1 MTPDEAPRESF
12 AEDLKHAARGFAMG
26 AADIVP
32 GVSGGTVALILGI
45 YQRLVTAVSHVDATL
60 LGLAAQRQW
69 AAAAARLDLR
79 FLVALALGILTGAA
93 GLAGLMHTLL
103 EQHTE
108 ATFAA
113 FFGLILASGLL
124 VGKMCRPR
132 GSGELLTSIALG
144 VGGVVVAYLL
154 VSQAGISNRPG
165 LGYTFLCGC
174 IGICAMILPGVS
186 GSYLLL
192 LLDKYHEITG
202 IIKNL
207 VHLDV
212 TAGDLVTLVVFAL
225 GCLVGLLAFS
235 KLLKWVL
242 VRHYTPTMAVLC
254 GFMIGSLYKV
264 WPFQAG
270 DGPADASFKERAASM
285 HPTLPESF
293 GAHEWA
299 CVGIAAVCFFG
310 VLVIDAIARR
320 GDRLPV
326 AEQAPAS

>member
-1 MTPDEAPRESF
+1 
-12 AEDLKHAARGFAMG
+12 MG

-32 GVSGGTVALILGI
+32 GVSGGTVALVLGI

-60 LGLAAQRQW
+60 LGMVARREW
-69 AAAAARLDLR
+69 GAAARRLDLR
-79 FLVALALGILTGAA
+79 FLVALAVGILTGAA

-103 EQHTE
+103 EDHTE

-124 VGKMCRPR
+124 VGKMCRPST
-132 GSGELLTSIALG
+132 SGQLWRCVLLGAAG
-144 VGGVVVAYLL
+144 VGVAYLL

-212 TAGDLVTLVVFAL
+212 TASDLATLMVFAL

-242 VRHYTPTMAVLC
+242 VRHYTATMAVLC

-270 DGPADASFKERAASM
+270 DAPVDAPFKERAASM
-285 HPTLPESF
+285 HPVWPEAF
-293 GAHEWA
+293 GGHEWT
-299 CVGIAAVCFFG
+299 CLGVAAGCFVG
-310 VLVIDAIARR
+310 VLVIDAVARR

-326 AEQAPAS
+326 ADHVPAS